1 MRSHTL
7 LSCLLLFSTI
17 GHGQW
22 NTIPSVYC
30 IECDV
35 PEILVEW
42 DALPGADQIERLNT
56 GIAFRSNDGTGHFPT
71 SQLIMPLPGY
81 AQISYLQ
88 DVDDDQDHDV
98 FMTHGDTIY
107 LYVNDGGMLTM
118 MSLDTVLIDAEYMV
132 SHQLDNGYLAPYDLD
147 NDGQMEL
154 IWKIQQGSFFHYY
167 KKNGNA
173 YNKMTAPLLSPYDI
187 PLNTK
192 VVMIDWDGDGW
203 RDIVHLGSDTEFDVL
218 YVIPGVN
225 GSSWATTPTTLQMAG
240 IRDLM
245 VHDINSDGVEDLLG
259 SQSYYISHPDSVH
272 YFVQS
277 LSNGPN
283 WAEYTRK
290 LDMDC
295 DGDIEIVSKGFN
307 VGQMELS
314 IHNADQLTLSSDIM
328 TFGAQGAYGNPAHV
342 VADVNA
348 DGALD
353 LLLSSNLHDTVYLF
367 VNQAALPTV
376 TFAPP
381 STNIPPTNILLT
393 GSSPVGGTYSG
404 PGVVDDSLIV
414 SMLPGGNIDIT
425 YTYSSFP
432 GCVDSA
438 TVTFIDLTTAL
449 GVLDDPGSG
458 FTAYTNPARDLVVIK
473 SSMEEPAIAWLQD
486 VIGRT
491 VTTPIRI
498 PSQGMAQLQVSELR
512 PGTYLL
518 ILADEQQNIL
528 GQQKVLVE

>member
-1 MRSHTL
+1 MKTYSL
-7 LSCLLLFSTI
+7 LSFLLLITTVSY
-17 GHGQW
+17 GQW
-22 NTIPSVYC
+22 NTIPSIYC
-30 IECDV
+30 VGCDV
-35 PEILVEW
+35 PELLVEW
-42 DALPGADQIERLNT
+42 DALPGADLIELQDNS
-56 GIAFRSNDGTGHFPT
+56 IAFRSNDGTGQFPT
-71 SQLIMPLPGY
+71 FEMIMPLPNY

-107 LYVNDGGMLTM
+107 LYVNDDGMLTM
-118 MSLDTVLIDAEYMV
+118 MSLDTVLIDVEYMV

-154 IWKIQQGSFFHYY
+154 VWKTQQGSFFHYY

-173 YNKMTAPLLSPYDI
+173 YNKMIAPLLSPYDI

-192 VVMIDWDGDGW
+192 VVMFDWDGDGW

-225 GSSWATTPTTLQMAG
+225 GSSWATTPTTVQMAG
-240 IRDLM
+240 IRDLI
-245 VHDINSDGVEDLLG
+245 VHDINSDSVEDLLG
-259 SQSYYISHPDSVH
+259 SQSHYISHPDSAH

-277 LSNGPN
+277 LINGPN
-283 WAEYTRK
+283 WGEYTRK

-307 VGQMELS
+307 VGWMELS

-328 TFGAQGAYGNPAHV
+328 SFSAQGANGNPPHV

-367 VNQAALPTV
+367 VNQASLPIV

-381 STNIPPTNILLT
+381 STNIPPNNILLT
-393 GSSPVGGTYSG
+393 GGSPIGGTYSG
-404 PGVVDDSLIV
+404 PGVVDDSLMV
-414 SMLPGGNIDIT
+414 SMLPGGDIDIT

-438 TVTFIDLTTAL
+438 TVTFIDLTTAMVAL
-449 GVLDDPGSG
+449 EDPVSD
-458 FTAYTNPARDLVVIK
+458 FTAYPNPAKELVVIR
-473 SSMEEPAIAWLQD
+473 SSMENPAIAWLQD
-486 VIGRT
+486 VTGRM
-491 VTTPIRI
+491 VTASMRVPAL
-498 PSQGMAQLQVSELR
+498 GMAQLQVTDLR
-512 PGTYLL
+512 SGTYLL
-518 ILADEQQNIL
+518 ILADDEQNIL
-528 GQQKVLVE
+528 GQQKLLVE